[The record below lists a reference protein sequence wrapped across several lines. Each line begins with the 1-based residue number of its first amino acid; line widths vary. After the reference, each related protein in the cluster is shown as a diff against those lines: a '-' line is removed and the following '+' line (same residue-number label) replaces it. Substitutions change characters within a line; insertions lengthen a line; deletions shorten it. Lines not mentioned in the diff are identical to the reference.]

1 MTQESITLAPITHA
15 SGHVR
20 VPGSKSITNRALLL
34 AALGSGETTL
44 VDPLRADDTER
55 MKDALDALGVSV
67 VDHGETINVVGC
79 GGDFPNRDADIYVG
93 NAGTVA
99 RTLSAVLA
107 FADGSFRLDGNERM
121 RERPIG
127 DLVDSLRALG
137 AHIEYLGN
145 DGSLPLA
152 ISPAK
157 LTRSEVTIHGTIS
170 SQFITALLLAA
181 PRIAPKE
188 GLRIRLEGPL
198 ISRPYVDMTVAMMTR
213 FGALVT
219 QEANGWR
226 VMPGRYVAPS
236 RYAIEGDAS
245 SASYFLALGV
255 LAGGPV
261 RVDGVG
267 DDSLQG
273 DARFID
279 ALERMGAVVE
289 RGPNFLAASAPDDGM
304 LKGIEIDCTEIPDA
318 AMTLVPMAL
327 KTLGPM
333 KLTGIGSWRVK
344 ETDRIAAMAT
354 EMSKFGA
361 EITEG
366 PDFLEVELPARD
378 VLRTEVTVD
387 TYDDHRIAMSLS
399 LAAACGV
406 QVTINDPQCT
416 RKTFPDYFEKLASV
430 STSEALNK
438 NE

>member
-1 MTQESITLAPITHA
+1 MTLSSITLAPIAEA
-15 SGHVR
+15 SGHIR

-34 AALGSGETTL
+34 AALGTGKTTL
-44 VDPLRADDTER
+44 ANPLHADDTER
-55 MKDALDALGVSV
+55 MKAALDALGVMI
-67 VDHGETINVVGC
+67 VDHGETLDIVGC
-79 GGDFPNRDADIYVG
+79 GGDFPNRDADLYVG

-99 RTLSAVLA
+99 RTLTAILA

-121 RERPIG
+121 RERPIA
-127 DLVDSLRALG
+127 DLVDSLRLLG
-137 AHIEYLGN
+137 AHISYLGRE
-145 DGSLPLA
+145 GSLPLA
-152 ISPAK
+152 IEPAR
-157 LTRSEVTIHGTIS
+157 LTQSEAVIHGSIS

-188 GLRIRLEGPL
+188 GLRIRVEGPV

-219 QEANGWR
+219 QEAHGWR
-226 VMPGRYVAPS
+226 VMPGPYVSPE
-236 RYAIEGDAS
+236 RYAIEADAS

-267 DDSLQG
+267 ENSLQG
-273 DARFID
+273 DARFVD
-279 ALERMGAVVE
+279 ALERMGAVIE
-289 RGPNFLAASAPDDGM
+289 RGPDFLAAGAPDDGM
-304 LKGIEIDCTEIPDA
+304 LRGIEIDCTEIPDA

-327 KTLGPM
+327 RTIGPM

-344 ETDRIAAMAT
+344 ETDRIAAMAE

-361 EITEG
+361 DIQEG
-366 PDFLEVELPARD
+366 PDWLQVELPAQNMLNPR
-378 VLRTEVTVD
+378 VTVD

-406 QVTINDPQCT
+406 EVTVNDPSCT
-416 RKTFPDYFEKLASV
+416 AKTFPDYFEKLASLV
-430 STSEALNK
+430 RKKEDLA
-438 NE
+438 